1 MKRFH
6 IHTTVAD
13 LPKSIAFYSQLF
25 AAEPTRVEADYAKW
39 MLDDPRVNFAI
50 STRGSQVG
58 VDHLGIQTE
67 TEEELSELRARAIA
81 AGMALLDEGE
91 TNCCYA
97 RSDKYWLQDPQGLAW
112 EGFRTLGDVP
122 MYGGAAATGAVA
134 QADDKGGQGAGAG
147 SAEGGRPA
155 GACCVG
161 GQRAGQD
168 STQACC

>member
-50 STRGSQVG
+50 STRGSRVG

-67 TEEELSELRARAIA
+67 TEEELSELRARAVA

-122 MYGGAAATGAVA
+122 MYGAPPTPDAVA
-134 QADDKGGQGAGAG
+134 QADDKGGPGADVG

-161 GQRAGQD
+161 GQRAAQD
-168 STQACC
+168 RPKACC